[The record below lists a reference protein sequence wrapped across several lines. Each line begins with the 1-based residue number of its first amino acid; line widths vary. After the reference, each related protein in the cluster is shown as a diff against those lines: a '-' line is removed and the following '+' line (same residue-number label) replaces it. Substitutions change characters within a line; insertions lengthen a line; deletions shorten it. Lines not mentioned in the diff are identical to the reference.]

1 MTIKRQAQL
10 GTVIGFIILIG
21 LFFGFDD
28 YLRPPFGGELTID
41 QKIAT
46 DVINLKTTIE
56 ADKQDNGKYKRRDK
70 ETINGVDY
78 IVHEYETS
86 KGEIGYM
93 IYMTKEDDKGIYQK
107 TEITGVNSKIIDW
120 IIIKDKTIKSLP
132 YTATS
137 TIK

>member
-86 KGEIGYM
+86 KGEIGYT
-93 IYMTKEDDKGIYQK
+93 IYMTKENDNGIYRKIETTGVQE
-107 TEITGVNSKIIDW
+107 EITDW
-120 IIIKDKTIKSLP
+120 IMILDKTV
-132 YTATS
+132 TS
-137 TIK
+137 TKK

>member
-21 LFFGFDD
+21 LFFGFDN

-86 KGEIGYM
+86 KGEIGYT
-93 IYMTKEDDKGIYQK
+93 IYMTKENDNGIYRKIETTGVQK
-107 TEITGVNSKIIDW
+107 EITDW
-120 IIIKDKTIKSLP
+120 IMILDKTV
-132 YTATS
+132 TS
-137 TIK
+137 TKK